1 MARLRQVL
9 LGICWLGIMVWT
21 WDALPYYATADSL
34 SNPSPSPPNSVSE
47 QTLATATFA
56 GGCFWCLEKPFDVL
70 EGVVSTT
77 SGYTGGTVENP
88 SYEKVSA
95 GGTGHVEAVQ
105 VTYDPAQI
113 GYDDLL
119 SVFWQNV
126 DPLDNR
132 GQFCDKGSQYRA
144 KIFVQTD
151 QERQLA
157 EDARQA
163 LSSRFNQPIAT
174 TIEPAQTFYAA
185 EDYHQDYYLKHPVRY
200 NFYRT
205 ACGRDKRLAE
215 VWGSTSHAD

>member
-9 LGICWLGIMVWT
+9 LGICLLGIMVWT

-47 QTLATATFA
+47 PTLVTATFA

-88 SYEKVSA
+88 SYDQVSA

-132 GQFCDKGSQYRA
+132 GQFCDKGSQYQA

-157 EDARQA
+157 EDSKQTLAN
-163 LSSRFNQPIAT
+163 RFNQPIAT
-174 TIEPAQTFYAA
+174 AIEPAQAFYAA

-215 VWGSTSHAD
+215 VWGSTSH